1 MNGRRSLRAELAPLD
16 EEFAAE
22 VLAGLSREPKSLP
35 CRYFYD
41 ARGSELF
48 EEITEL
54 AEYYP
59 TRAELAILRDHAG
72 EIAARVAPGAV
83 LVEFGSGSSRKTEIL
98 LDAMP
103 GLAAYVAID
112 VSACA
117 LEGAR
122 SRLEARYPR
131 LRVITRTGDFRMPLD
146 LPAELAKAPR
156 LGFFPGS
163 TIGNLTRE
171 EAVGLMVD
179 MRRALGKEPRLL
191 IGADLRKDEAL
202 LLPAY
207 NDARGVTAAFNLNL
221 LARINRE
228 LGADFDLS
236 GFRHEAI
243 FDARQSRIEMR
254 LVSLRGQEA
263 RVLGRRFVFAAQERI
278 HTEYSHKYT
287 VLDFQV
293 LARRAGWSPVAVW
306 RDAELLFSVHEL
318 IAP

>member
-1 MNGRRSLRAELAPLD
+1 MNRRQSLRTESATID
-16 EEFAAE
+16 EEFAAA
-22 VLAGLSREPKSLP
+22 VLAGLSAAPKRLP

-54 AEYYP
+54 EEYYP
-59 TRAELAILRDHAG
+59 TRTELAILREHAG
-72 EIAARVAPGAV
+72 ELAERAPPGAV
-83 LVEFGSGSSRKTEIL
+83 LVEFGSGSSRKTEVL

-103 GLAAYVAID
+103 NLGAYVAID
-112 VSACA
+112 VSASA
-117 LEGAR
+117 LGGAR
-122 SRLEARYPR
+122 RRLEACYPR

-146 LPAELAKAPR
+146 LPVELADAPR

-171 EAVGLMVD
+171 EAVRLMGD
-179 MRRALGKEPRLL
+179 MRRTLGAGARLV
-191 IGADLRKDEAL
+191 IGADLLKDEARL
-202 LLPAY
+202 LRAY
-207 NDARGVTAAFNLNL
+207 DDAKGVTAAFNLNL

-228 LGADFDLS
+228 LGADFDLA
-236 GFRHEAI
+236 GFAHEAY
-243 FDARQSRIEMR
+243 FDAGQSRIEMR

-263 RVLGRRFVFAAQERI
+263 HVLGRRFAFAPQERI

-287 VLDFQV
+287 VEDFQA
-293 LARRAGWSPVAVW
+293 LARRAGWSRVAVW

>member
-179 MRRALGKEPRLL
+179 MRRAPAPRLRPMSRMR
-191 IGADLRKDEAL
+191 ATASSRVR
-202 LLPAY
+202 LPMVEP
-207 NDARGVTAAFNLNL
+207 GKKPS
-221 LARINRE
+221 
-228 LGADFDLS
+228 LGAPESSS
-236 GFRHEAI
+236 GRASGM
-243 FDARQSRIEMR
+243 RKSPTRVMTQSP
-254 LVSLRGQEA
+254 G
-263 RVLGRRFVFAAQERI
+263 
-278 HTEYSHKYT
+278 
-287 VLDFQV
+287 
-293 LARRAGWSPVAVW
+293 
-306 RDAELLFSVHEL
+306 
-318 IAP
+318 